1 MNANILV
8 ETKGLSHE
16 EWLNWRK
23 KGIGGS
29 DVAVLLGIGKWKSPV
44 ELWLEKTGQGTDLPA
59 DNEAMEWG
67 RIMEPV
73 IRKHFEE
80 VTGKTVVEVH
90 AIMQHPRHK
99 FMIADVDGVTED
111 DEGNPAILEIKTASE
126 YKRSEWSE
134 GVPAYYETQVQHYL
148 AVTGLSKAFVAVL
161 IGGNSFSVFEVDA
174 DKDVQKMLIKAESE
188 FWNLVKTGTRPNVDG
203 SDASRELLDE
213 TYHGGLK
220 DVVEL
225 PEEADA
231 CIEAYLKA
239 CRLEDEAK
247 AMKQEA
253 TNKLK
258 DMMGDH
264 EKAVL
269 GSHSISWSTVTSER
283 LDSKA
288 LKECEPDVYAKYVK
302 TATSRRFSLK

>member
-29 DVAVLLGIGKWKSPV
+29 DVSSLLGINPWKSEL
-44 ELWLEKTGQGTDLPA
+44 ELWLEKTGQSTDLPV

-73 IRKHFEE
+73 IRRHFEE

-90 AIMQHPRHK
+90 AIMQHPKHK

-111 DEGNPAILEIKTASE
+111 DNGDPAILEIKTASE

-134 GVPAYYETQVQHYL
+134 GIPAYYQTQVQHYL
-148 AVTGLSKAFVAVL
+148 AVTGLCKAFVAVL
-161 IGGNSFSVFEVDA
+161 VGGNSFSVFEVDA

-188 FWNLVKTGTRPNVDG
+188 FWDLVKTGTRPNVDG
-203 SDASRELLDE
+203 TDASRELLDK
-213 TYHGGLK
+213 TYQGGIK
-220 DVVEL
+220 DVLEL
-225 PEEADA
+225 PEEAGG

-239 CRLEDEAK
+239 CELEDKAK
-247 AMKQEA
+247 AMKQDA
-253 TNKLK
+253 ANKLK

-264 EKAVL
+264 EKAVI
-269 GSHSISWSTVTSER
+269 GNHSISWSTVTSER
-283 LDSKA
+283 LDSKM
-288 LKECEPDVYAKYVK
+288 LKEQEPDVYAKYIK
-302 TATSRRFSLK
+302 TGTSRRFAVK